1 MNFADENMM
10 FLVEE
15 EIRAHDNG
23 FRLGGFRLRVRSHR
37 LGFGISPGLN
47 IFSWWRLVP
56 VRHTKSVVAPTGFPP
71 YNFVAPM
78 GNLFFVVKTDPCPH
92 LINRFSRG
100 KNAWH
105 TG

>member
-37 LGFGISPGLN
+37 LGFEISPSLN
-47 IFSWWRLVP
+47 IFS
-56 VRHTKSVVAPTGFPP
+56 
-71 YNFVAPM
+71 
-78 GNLFFVVKTDPCPH
+78 
-92 LINRFSRG
+92 
-100 KNAWH
+100 
-105 TG
+105 